1 LVYVDN
7 IYFWKTSNAPIITGF
22 SMPSKVIGDLPF
34 SITAPSSNSS
44 GAFTYSSSNSNVA
57 TISGTTVTI
66 VGIGT
71 ATITATQAASGLYS
85 SGSATADLVVGYP
98 IPATQAPIP
107 PTRNNADYLSIFSN
121 AYNNVAGTDF
131 NPFWGQ
137 TTIVSELNIQ
147 GNATKKY
154 ETFNYQGIQL
164 NGSINVNDLQKLHID
179 IWTPNVSSFDIYLI
193 NTAPSLFEEKVTLT
207 PSSSGWNSF
216 DINLSQYPLVNLTN
230 ITQFKMVASP
240 VGGLVYW
247 DNLYFYKT
255 SSLTAPTIS
264 ITQPSCSV
272 ATGTVAVTS
281 STQGLS
287 FSINGT
293 NYSNTTGVFTLL
305 AAGNYSL
312 TAKDALGNVSPAT
325 SFTIVANTN
334 IPSPVTAIGGVVNI
348 NQCDT
353 LQLYR
358 VINSTSGLNY
368 IWSITG
374 TGNRILSGQGN
385 DSVYLSLKSAGIISV
400 IASNSCGNSTAF
412 SFTVLKAVPTTPT
425 VLTASGTNVCSYTQA
440 AFAITGV
447 RDTFLTKRV
456 TGATGYYFETP
467 AGSTVQRLNDTTI
480 TLIFADTTTATTV
493 KVYSLSNCDTSL
505 AKSVS
510 LTRTQLAAPTAI
522 TITSMVTNVCGARKY
537 RYSAPALPVGALGY
551 EWALEGSLGEFASI
565 DSGDINSRRIVVTYS
580 SNASA
585 VAGDSIRLSYTTG
598 CGYSK
603 SKAMKMSNLK
613 LNVPT
618 APASITIQPIQT
630 NVCGARKYRYIA
642 PVLPVA
648 TTTAGAATGH
658 VWSFVGTLA
667 STMTIDSGSL
677 TSRILTVTFTSNA
690 AAAAGDSVR
699 VLYTSD
705 CGNSLRKASKLSNL
719 ALSVPAAPAS
729 VTIQTKSD
737 VCGARKYRYIA
748 PVLPVATTT
757 AGAASAYLWTLPT
770 GTVGSTGSLDS
781 GSLSGR
787 TIVIVYTSN
796 TAATTDSI
804 RVRYTSGCGNS
815 AIKAQKLSNIAKTC
829 FSGGTDIF
837 SRNTTSTIKSSVYPN
852 PNNGSFTVTAS
863 TGVTSETTATVQVID
878 MMGKVIS
885 HTLVEMNQ
893 GIINTTINNN
903 LKNGVYL
910 VKYIAGN
917 TTQTIRMVVQKNK

>member
-1 LVYVDN
+1 
-7 IYFWKTSNAPIITGF
+7 
-22 SMPSKVIGDLPF
+22 MPS
-34 SITAPSSNSS
+34 
-44 GAFTYSSSNSNVA
+44 
-57 TISGTTVTI
+57 
-66 VGIGT
+66 
-71 ATITATQAASGLYS
+71 
-85 SGSATADLVVGYP
+85 
-98 IPATQAPIP
+98 
-107 PTRNNADYLSIFSN
+107 
-121 AYNNVAGTDF
+121 
-131 NPFWGQ
+131 
-137 TTIVSELNIQ
+137 
-147 GNATKKY
+147 
-154 ETFNYQGIQL
+154 
-164 NGSINVNDLQKLHID
+164 
-179 IWTPNVSSFDIYLI
+179 
-193 NTAPSLFEEKVTLT
+193 
-207 PSSSGWNSF
+207 
-216 DINLSQYPLVNLTN
+216 
-230 ITQFKMVASP
+230 
-240 VGGLVYW
+240 
-247 DNLYFYKT
+247 
-255 SSLTAPTIS
+255 
-264 ITQPSCSV
+264 
-272 ATGTVAVTS
+272 
-281 STQGLS
+281 
-287 FSINGT
+287 
-293 NYSNTTGVFTLL
+293 
-305 AAGNYSL
+305 
-312 TAKDALGNVSPAT
+312 
-325 SFTIVANTN
+325 
-334 IPSPVTAIGGVVNI
+334 
-348 NQCDT
+348 
-353 LQLYR
+353 
-358 VINSTSGLNY
+358 
-368 IWSITG
+368 
-374 TGNRILSGQGN
+374 
-385 DSVYLSLKSAGIISV
+385 
-400 IASNSCGNSTAF
+400 
-412 SFTVLKAVPTTPT
+412 TPT
-425 VLTASGTNVCSYTQA
+425 VLIATGTNVCSYTQS
-440 AFAITGV
+440 AFAITNV
-447 RDTFLTKRV
+447 RDTFRTKRI

-467 AGSTVQRLNDTTI
+467 GGATVQRLNDTTI
-480 TLIFADTTTATTV
+480 TVIFADTTTATSV
-493 KVYSLSNCDTSL
+493 KVYSLSSCDTSL
-505 AKSVS
+505 SKVIA

-522 TITSMVTNVCGARKY
+522 TITPMVTNVCGARKY

-719 ALSVPAAPAS
+719 VLNVPAAPAS

-796 TAATTDSI
+796 AAATTDSI

-837 SRNTTSTIKSSVYPN
+837 SRNATSAIKSSVYPN